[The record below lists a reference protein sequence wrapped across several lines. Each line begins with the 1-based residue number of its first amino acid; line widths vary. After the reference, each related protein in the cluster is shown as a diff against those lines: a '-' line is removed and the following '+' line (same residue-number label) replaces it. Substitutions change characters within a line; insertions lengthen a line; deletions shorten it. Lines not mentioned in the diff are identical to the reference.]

1 MRPCLAVTLTHC
13 WNESV
18 WGRVARVVAA
28 GVPDTPQIVRPE
40 PRKPRMRQHRL
51 NEAQVAAL
59 VADYQSGMSTGEL
72 ARKYVVDT
80 ETAARWLKLH
90 GVFRAHKPGMLDDQ
104 MAEVRALRDAG
115 WTYTKIGARYG
126 CSRTTVANVLKRASD
141 A

>member
-80 ETAARWLKLH
+80 ETAARWLAGKL
-90 GVFRAHKPGMLDDQ
+90 GLTPGG
-104 MAEVRALRDAG
+104 R
-115 WTYTKIGARYG
+115 IGLMGISFSGGPGCRGGRTPTRPSSRY
-126 CSRTTVANVLKRASD
+126 
-141 A
+141 